1 MNRSYIRLSF
11 SLVLAFLFLGFFV
24 FVSLRFLFFLF
35 LFFFFFLF
43 FLFLLFFFFF
53 FFFFPPYPVLMP
65 FLRRLLPI
73 VEKKQQSDSLSRTHS
88 RCYKYCWSA
97 SFMVHA
103 LECKELSNKV
113 VLRNMIPSTS
123 VQIHSF
129 YLDRF
134 LKQLLLIFCC
144 RLH

>member
-11 SLVLAFLFLGFFV
+11 SRVLAFLFLGFFV

-53 FFFFPPYPVLMP
+53 FFFFFPPYPVLMP

-73 VEKKQQSDSLSRTHS
+73 IEKNNRIFYQEHILVATSTAEVQ
-88 RCYKYCWSA
+88 
-97 SFMVHA
+97 
-103 LECKELSNKV
+103 
-113 VLRNMIPSTS
+113 VLWCM
-123 VQIHSF
+123 H
-129 YLDRF
+129 
-134 LKQLLLIFCC
+134 
-144 RLH
+144 